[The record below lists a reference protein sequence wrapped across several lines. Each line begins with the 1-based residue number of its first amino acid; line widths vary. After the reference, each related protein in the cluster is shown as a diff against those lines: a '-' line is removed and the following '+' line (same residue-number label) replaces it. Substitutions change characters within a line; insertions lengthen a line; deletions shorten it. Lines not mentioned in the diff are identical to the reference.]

1 MTTPD
6 TRERA
11 KLARTWWNSLR
22 PIETAN
28 VKLPGNRA
36 ALARL
41 RRCSSPLEA
50 AAEPETAA
58 LFRKLE
64 GHPNDIG
71 RIATLA
77 SVLAH
82 VRDEPKQS
90 PRIARAIGPPQGG
103 EPEEAVIKPVRFKTL
118 MAARTD
124 EEVLIAFRRVVALL
138 DRKANVTN
146 LAELILGWTDDEHG
160 DRVRT
165 RFAFDYHGAGFAAP
179 GADSGGD
186 KSDMNGIQKD

>member
-1 MTTPD
+1 MTETEAKD
-6 TRERA
+6 RA
-11 KLARTWWNSLR
+11 RLARDWWASLQ
-22 PIETAN
+22 PVDTDK

-58 LFRKLE
+58 LFRKL
-64 GHPNDIG
+64 GAHQKDIG
-71 RIATLA
+71 RIAVLA

-82 VRDEPKQS
+82 VRDEPKKS
-90 PRIARAIGPPQGG
+90 PPIARAIGPPPGG
-103 EPEEAVIKPVRFKTL
+103 QPEDAVVKPVRFRSL

-124 EEVLIAFRRVVALL
+124 AELMIAFRRVVALL
-138 DRKANVTN
+138 DRKADVTD
-146 LAELILGWTDDEHG
+146 LARVLLGWTDDEYG

-179 GADSGGD
+179 DADAGKEPATTARED
-186 KSDMNGIQKD
+186 

>member
-1 MTTPD
+1 MTTTD

-11 KLARTWWNSLR
+11 RLARVWWNSLR
-22 PIETAN
+22 PVDTD
-28 VKLPGNRA
+28 KGRLPGNRA

-58 LFRKLE
+58 LFNKL
-64 GHPNDIG
+64 GAHPKDIG
-71 RIATLA
+71 RISVLA

-82 VRDEPKQS
+82 VRDEPKKS
-90 PRIARAIGPPQGG
+90 PRIARAIGPPPDG
-103 EPEEAVIKPVRFKTL
+103 EPADAIVKPVRFKSL

-138 DRKANVTN
+138 DRKANVAN
-146 LAELILGWTDDEHG
+146 LAELVLGWTDDDHG

-179 GADSGGD
+179 DAHADKDATD
-186 KSDMNGIQKD
+186 KTAPEED

>member
-1 MTTPD
+1 MTTID
-6 TRERA
+6 TKERA
-11 KLARTWWNSLR
+11 KLARAWWAGLQ
-22 PIETAN
+22 PVDTDK

-41 RRCSSPLEA
+41 RRCSSPPEA

-64 GHPNDIG
+64 AHPNDIG
-71 RIATLA
+71 RVAALA

-90 PRIARAIGPPQGG
+90 PRIARAIGSPPGG
-103 EPEEAVIKPVRFKTL
+103 EPEEAIVKPVRFKTL
-118 MAARTD
+118 MSARTD

-146 LAELILGWTDDEHG
+146 LAELVLGWTDDDHG

-179 GADSGGD
+179 STDSEKVAND
-186 KSDMNGIQKD
+186 TTAQED

>member
-6 TRERA
+6 TKERA
-11 KLARTWWNSLR
+11 RLARSWWASLQ
-22 PIETAN
+22 PVDTDK

-58 LFRKLE
+58 LFRKLDA
-64 GHPNDIG
+64 HPNDIG
-71 RIATLA
+71 RIAALA

-82 VRDEPKQS
+82 VREMPA
-90 PRIARAIGPPQGG
+90 RAAHIARAIGPPPGG
-103 EPEEAVIKPVRFKTL
+103 EPEEAIVKPARFKTL
-118 MAARTD
+118 MSARTD

-165 RFAFDYHGAGFAAP
+165 RFAFEYHGAGFAAP
-179 GADSGGD
+179 GADADTDATD
-186 KSDMNGIQKD
+186 KIDIKGN

>member
-6 TRERA
+6 AKERA
-11 KLARTWWNSLR
+11 KLARSWWTSLQ
-22 PIETAN
+22 PVDTDK

-58 LFRKLE
+58 LFRRLNA
-64 GHPNDIG
+64 HPNDIG
-71 RIATLA
+71 RIAALA

-82 VRDEPKQS
+82 VREEPKS
-90 PRIARAIGPPQGG
+90 APRIARAIGAPPNGK
-103 EPEEAVIKPVRFKTL
+103 PEEALIKPVRFKTL

-124 EEVLIAFRRVVALL
+124 EELLISFRRVVALL

-146 LAELILGWTDDEHG
+146 LAELILGWTDDDHG

-179 GADSGGD
+179 GGDADKND
-186 KSDMNGIQKD
+186 IKED

>member
-1 MTTPD
+1 MTGLD

-11 KLARTWWNSLR
+11 KRARAWWAGLQ
-22 PIETAN
+22 PVDTDKI
-28 VKLPGNRA
+28 KLPGNRA

-41 RRCSSPLEA
+41 RRSSSPLEA

-64 GHPNDIG
+64 AHPNNLG
-71 RIATLA
+71 RIAVLA

-82 VRDEPKQS
+82 VRDEPKKS
-90 PRIARAIGPPQGG
+90 PRIARAIGAPPGG
-103 EPEEAVIKPVRFKTL
+103 EPEDAIVKPVRFKTL

-124 EEVLIAFRRVVALL
+124 EDVLIAFRRVVALL
-138 DRKANVTN
+138 DRKANVTS
-146 LAELILGWTDDEHG
+146 LAELVLGWTDDEHG

-179 GADSGGD
+179 GADSD
-186 KSDMNGIQKD
+186 KEPIDQTARED

>member
-1 MTTPD
+1 MTTPN
-6 TRERA
+6 TNERA
-11 KLARTWWNSLR
+11 KRARTWWTSLR
-22 PIETAN
+22 PVDTDTL
-28 VKLPGNRA
+28 KLPGNRA

-58 LFRKLE
+58 LFRRLDA
-64 GHPNDIG
+64 HPNDIG
-71 RIATLA
+71 RIAALA

-82 VRDEPKQS
+82 VRDEPRPS
-90 PRIARAIGPPQGG
+90 VRIARAIGAPPGG
-103 EPEEAVIKPVRFKTL
+103 EPEEAIIKPVRFKTL
-118 MAARTD
+118 MSARSD

-146 LAELILGWTDDEHG
+146 LAELILGWTDDDRG

-179 GADSGGD
+179 DSDSGSD
-186 KSDMNGIQKD
+186 NSDMNDIQKV